1 MLGQAF
7 QTLGL
12 TFEVLREN
20 QKLDPVCKILG
31 RVSLLEHGP
40 CCSSQPRYVELLVFI
55 YLFKVK

>member
-20 QKLDPVCKILG
+20 QKLDPVFKILG
-31 RVSLLEHGP
+31 PVSVLEHGP
-40 CCSSQPRYVELLVFI
+40 CCSNQPRYVELLVLI